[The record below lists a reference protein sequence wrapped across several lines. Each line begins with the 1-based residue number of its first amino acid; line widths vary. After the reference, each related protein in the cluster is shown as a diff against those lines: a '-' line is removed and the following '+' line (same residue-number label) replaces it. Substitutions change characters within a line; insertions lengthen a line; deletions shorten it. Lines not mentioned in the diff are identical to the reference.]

1 MSVKSKNWFY
11 LFATNFVGVFNDNF
25 LKHAIIFIAIGW
37 SLPSWLVPSQL
48 ISLVSAALVIP
59 YLILTPLSGRLSMI
73 YNKKRVLVLFKW
85 LELPIVCVAILG
97 YVLQCVWLPLLAVLL
112 MGTQSCLYSPAKYG
126 LIRDIGGKSG
136 VSFGSGVF
144 EMMAFLGILI
154 GTMVASI
161 LSDHYNLS
169 IFIIIIL
176 LLVFLGIWFSTSIKV
191 EEVPTEE
198 DRSSLN
204 PFSFLFQCYR
214 YAKAFPGLN
223 ISVFG
228 ASMLWFIGSL
238 LQMNL
243 VIHTTQT
250 LGCSNTDSGFLLA
263 ISALGIALGCY
274 VAGVISGNVIRTRF
288 IFIGLCVMI
297 FSLCWIIILK
307 PSYQILFI
315 PIFLTAFGGGFF
327 QVPCL
332 AIVQHSNVGRRLSD
346 MLAYVNL
353 VTFIFVLISSLLFS
367 MTMQM
372 SHDNSYALFGVILS
386 IVVLTLI
393 LFCVKRNSLK
403 AV

>member
-1 MSVKSKNWFY
+1 
-11 LFATNFVGVFNDNF
+11 
-25 LKHAIIFIAIGW
+25 
-37 SLPSWLVPSQL
+37 
-48 ISLVSAALVIP
+48 
-59 YLILTPLSGRLSMI
+59 MI

-214 YAKAFPGLN
+214 YAKAFPLCFFGL
-223 ISVFG
+223 
-228 ASMLWFIGSL
+228 
-238 LQMNL
+238 
-243 VIHTTQT
+243 
-250 LGCSNTDSGFLLA
+250 
-263 ISALGIALGCY
+263 
-274 VAGVISGNVIRTRF
+274 
-288 IFIGLCVMI
+288 
-297 FSLCWIIILK
+297 K
-307 PSYQILFI
+307 
-315 PIFLTAFGGGFF
+315 
-327 QVPCL
+327 
-332 AIVQHSNVGRRLSD
+332 
-346 MLAYVNL
+346 
-353 VTFIFVLISSLLFS
+353 
-367 MTMQM
+367 
-372 SHDNSYALFGVILS
+372 
-386 IVVLTLI
+386 
-393 LFCVKRNSLK
+393 
-403 AV
+403 